1 MLRKGASGGQRQ
13 FHDVERDGHV
23 VGLQDVVVAYP
34 RSAMARRG
42 DGVRAVD
49 GVSLSIPARGSL
61 GLVGESGCG
70 KTSLG
75 RSIVGLSPLSS
86 GEISLAE
93 RAGIRRGRS
102 TRVMHRV
109 ARSVQIVLQDPYSSL
124 DPRQSIGSTITEPM
138 RVHGLGSSRDQEDR
152 AAGLLDRVGLSRS
165 LAKSH
170 PHELSGGQ
178 RQRVCIARALAVS
191 PLLLICDEPT
201 SALDVSIQAQVVELL
216 QHLQREE
223 DLTLL
228 LITHDLAL
236 LPPLVSTVAVMY
248 LGRLVEVGPVATVLR
263 DPRHPY
269 TVSLLSAAPVLG
281 RRRNEAATKLL
292 RGDLPTEKVAEGCP
306 FRSRCWL
313 YRQLDASEARRCAD
327 QVPVLHDHDGS
338 SQRVVVCHHQATM
351 VDLSRR
357 HSVYVLGGKGGSP
370 STGPDGWSQQDRGA
384 N

>member
-1 MLRKGASGGQRQ
+1 MLRKDASGGQRQ
-13 FHDVERDGHV
+13 FHGVEQRGQVLD
-23 VGLQDVVVAYP
+23 LQDVVVAYP

-75 RSIVGLSPLSS
+75 RSIVGLAPLSS
-86 GEISLAE
+86 GVISVAE
-93 RAGIRRGRS
+93 RAGVRHGRS
-102 TRVMHRV
+102 ERVMRRV
-109 ARSVQIVLQDPYSSL
+109 ARSVQIVFQDPYSSL
-124 DPRQSIGSTITEPM
+124 DPRQSIGSIITEPM
-138 RVHGLGSSRDQEDR
+138 RILGLGSSRDQGDR
-152 AAGLLDRVGLSRS
+152 AAGLLERVGLARS
-165 LAKSH
+165 HAKSY

-216 QHLQREE
+216 RHLQREE

-228 LITHDLAL
+228 FITHDLAL
-236 LPPLVSTVAVMY
+236 LAQLVSTVAVMY

-263 DPRHPY
+263 DARHPY
-269 TVSLLSAAPVLG
+269 TVSLLSAVPVLG
-281 RRRNEAATKLL
+281 RRRNQAAAKLVG
-292 RGDLPTEKVAEGCP
+292 GDLPKEAAAEGCP

-327 QVPVLHDHDGS
+327 EAPVLHDHGGS
-338 SQRVVVCHHQATM
+338 SQRAAACHHQAAM
-351 VDLSRR
+351 VDLTRGR
-357 HSVYVLGGKGGSP
+357 TVYVPTP
-370 STGPDGWSQQDRGA
+370 SASE
-384 N
+384 